1 MASVFSR
8 RVVAYV
14 IDFFVVSAFMWII
27 SYLLF
32 FLVNPYNSYMVYQYF
47 PYVTPVLIL
56 VYFIFLEKTKGAT
69 IGKALMY
76 LEVRSRN
83 GARIN
88 WAQAIV
94 RNLTKIY
101 WVPIVFDWLIGK
113 LLGAGNN
120 RLLGNIKKTVVVDDL
135 N

>member
-14 IDFFVVSAFMWII
+14 MDFFVVSAFMWIV

-32 FLVNPYNSYMVYQYF
+32 FLVNPYDSYTVYQYF

-56 VYFIFLEKTKGAT
+56 LYFVLCEKFNGAT
-69 IGKALMY
+69 VGKSLMY
-76 LEVRSRN
+76 LQVRSKN
-83 GARIN
+83 GALIS
-88 WAQAIV
+88 WPQAIV

-101 WVPIVFDWLIGK
+101 WIPIIFDWAIGK
-113 LLGAGNN
+113 LLRTDRILNN
-120 RLLGNIKKTVVVDDL
+120 ITKTVVVDEL
-135 N
+135 R

>member
-14 IDFFVVSAFMWII
+14 IDFFVVSAFMWIV

-32 FLVNPYNSYMVYQYF
+32 FLVNPYNSYRVYQYF

-56 VYFIFLEKTKGAT
+56 VYFILCEKFNGAT
-69 IGKALMY
+69 VGKSLMY
-76 LEVRSRN
+76 LQVRSKN
-83 GARIN
+83 GAMIS
-88 WAQAIV
+88 WPQAIV

-101 WVPIVFDWLIGK
+101 WIPIIFDWAIGK
-113 LLGAGNN
+113 ILKTDRILNN
-120 RLLGNIKKTVVVDDL
+120 ITKTVVVDEL
-135 N
+135 R